1 MICYVRRRSVAR
13 ATERKCRAEVVE
25 TSARL
30 RQTINPTRFNDM
42 SQPNYTEVLGVSL
55 GAVSSVP
62 AWKLAFFLA
71 SLKPRFRAALLRE
84 IRRMAIG

>member
-1 MICYVRRRSVAR
+1 
-13 ATERKCRAEVVE
+13 
-25 TSARL
+25 
-30 RQTINPTRFNDM
+30 M

-55 GAVSSVP
+55 AAVSSVP

-84 IRRMAIG
+84 IRRMAIGYILEIH